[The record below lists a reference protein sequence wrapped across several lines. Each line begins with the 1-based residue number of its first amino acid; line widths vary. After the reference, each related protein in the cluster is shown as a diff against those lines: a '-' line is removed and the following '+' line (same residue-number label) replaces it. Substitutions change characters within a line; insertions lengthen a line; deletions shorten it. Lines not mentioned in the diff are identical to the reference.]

1 MSLNKIDLTWLLK
14 VLLLIIL
21 VKININISFI
31 VNVEFT
37 DSLLLCSRLVAEYL
51 YVNTFM

>member
-21 VKININISFI
+21 VKININSFI